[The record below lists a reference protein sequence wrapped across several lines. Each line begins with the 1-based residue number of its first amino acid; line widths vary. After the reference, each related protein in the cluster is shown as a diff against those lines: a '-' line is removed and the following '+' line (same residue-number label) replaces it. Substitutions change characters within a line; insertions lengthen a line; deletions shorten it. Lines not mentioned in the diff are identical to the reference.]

1 MSRSTPTKRSLAS
14 FSQKLRPLL
23 IVLALT
29 HTTVTLAD
37 TNDPYYAMIYD
48 FETASFCG
56 LVAKGVYDA
65 FWTKRRAFEATSPRD
80 VEELR
85 QTRIRAMAAADRE
98 FDNRG
103 LGGHKQ
109 WCQGEVTEGIGRLL
123 ED

>member
-14 FSQKLRPLL
+14 FSQKFRPLL

-29 HTTVTLAD
+29 HVPVALAD
-37 TNDPYYAMIYD
+37 VDDPYYAMIYD

-56 LVAKGVYDA
+56 LIGKDVYDA
-65 FWTKRRAFEATSPRD
+65 FWTKRRAFEAASSRD
-80 VEELR
+80 IEELR

-98 FDNRG
+98 YDNRG

-109 WCQGEVTEGIGRLL
+109 WCKGEVTRGIGRLL